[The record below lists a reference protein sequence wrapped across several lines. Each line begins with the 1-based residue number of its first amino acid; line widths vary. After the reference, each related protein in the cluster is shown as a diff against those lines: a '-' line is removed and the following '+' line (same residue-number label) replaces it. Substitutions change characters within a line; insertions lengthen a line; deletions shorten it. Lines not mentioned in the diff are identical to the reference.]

1 MDPRAQICTSQALLV
16 WKQSQKVLSLCG
28 VCLRVLCALA
38 IVGFGSW
45 DLESPFLWQ
54 DIDFY
59 DIAAPTWHAHIC
71 KPLFL

>member
-1 MDPRAQICTSQALLV
+1 MDPPALQCSDLYIASSACLEV
-16 WKQSQKVLSLCG
+16 VPTKVLSLCG

-54 DIDFY
+54 E
-59 DIAAPTWHAHIC
+59 H
-71 KPLFL
+71 